1 MNGVMS
7 QIRSAL
13 FAAGAACLLSGCITV
28 NENAKPGASP
38 ALASIAVPSCGAGLD
53 SRRTAQLFFGRNIG
67 GTFGVT
73 DADWQAF
80 VDAEITPRFPAG
92 LSVSEVAG
100 QWRGPNGEIV
110 REPSKAVMIIL
121 ADQPDEREK
130 LDAIRAAYVTRFRQ
144 DAVMLIQQA
153 ACVGF

>member
-1 MNGVMS
+1 MNAVMNA
-7 QIRSAL
+7 IRSAL
-13 FAAGAACLLSGCITV
+13 FATAAAGLLSGCITV
-28 NENAKPGASP
+28 NENARPGQAGAAPAS
-38 ALASIAVPSCGAGLD
+38 ACATGLE
-53 SRRTAQLFFGRNIG
+53 SRRTAQLYFGRNIG
-67 GTFGVT
+67 GAFGVT

-92 LSVSEVAG
+92 LSISEVSG

-121 ADQPDEREK
+121 AGDADEPAK
-130 LDAIRAAYVTRFRQ
+130 LDAIRTAYVTKFRQ
-144 DAVMLIQQA
+144 DAVMLIQQT